1 MYCRL
6 GAKLQS
12 RKAEWKL
19 QKRVTDI
26 SALKYIQAIHLFKR
40 YGQKCCDSLITM
52 SDQMLYCTS
61 RIDLLQSSEHTKLT
75 KGEKI

>member
-26 SALKYIQAIHLFKR
+26 CALKYIQAKKVFTFL
-40 YGQKCCDSLITM
+40 
-52 SDQMLYCTS
+52 SDMAKNAA
-61 RIDLLQSSEHTKLT
+61 ILL
-75 KGEKI
+75 